1 MSVVD
6 VVVAIAV
13 CLIAVAACLAAL
25 RMLRGPHAGDRAI
38 AADLVFF
45 AFIALLALIGV
56 RTDNEFVYDVVIV
69 ATLVGFVSAVSLARL
84 LTGGRR

>member
-1 MSVVD
+1 MIVVD
-6 VVVAIAV
+6 LAIILIGTAAV
-13 CLIAVAACLAAL
+13 LASV

-45 AFIALLALIGV
+45 SFIALLALIGV
-56 RTDNEFVYDVVIV
+56 RVGSDFVYDVVIV

-84 LTGGRR
+84 MSGGRR